1 MSERDRH
8 MAAIIR
14 LRLTREEV
22 HVLLQMAQLPGMM
35 GVEPF
40 VPSPE
45 GEALFGLALRTL
57 ITRGLVEINDEG
69 QFVVDQTVVGIIAA
83 SSGPDVMAMINTR
96 TAAFD
101 ITTTFPIQLKPGLLI
116 AHTADQGM
124 HTFEVYEDVREIAE
138 QAVLALRLPQEM
150 AEIDIKPLRIRNTTM
165 NAAREVRAQG
175 AQAILRALS
184 QDPGDAIALQRLADT
199 LANSTY
205 NTSFSMLRSISE
217 QIDGFAVIASSQ
229 LCFMVVPDKDPNN
242 PWLTITST
250 STQEIRRRVHGA
262 CLTVL

>member
-1 MSERDRH
+1 VKEVI
-8 MAAIIR
+8 MAAVIR
-14 LRLTREEV
+14 LRLTREEI
-22 HVLLQMAQLPGMM
+22 HVLMQMAQLPGMM

-57 ITRGLVEINDEG
+57 ITRGMVELNNEG

-83 SSGPDVMAMINTR
+83 SAGPDVMAMINTR
-96 TAAFD
+96 TSSFD

-116 AHTADQGM
+116 AHQADQGM

-138 QAVLALRLPQEM
+138 QAVLALRIPQEI
-150 AEIDIKPLRIRNTTM
+150 AAIDVKPLRVRSTTM
-165 NAAREVRAQG
+165 DAAREVRTQG
-175 AQAILRALS
+175 AQAILRALM
-184 QDPGDAIALQRLADT
+184 QDQGDAAAFQMLAET

-217 QIDGFAVIASSQ
+217 QIDGFAVIASNQ
-229 LCFMVVPDKDPNN
+229 RCYMVTPDKDPNS
-242 PWLTITST
+242 PWLTIAST